1 MKDKVF
7 FDTNMFIY
15 LYSADEDAK
24 RTVAEDLINRVT
36 PVASIQVLNEIS
48 NILSKKF
55 QKDFDEIKGVV
66 DEITECCM
74 IEIVDEQTV
83 RLALSIAKR
92 YKYAYYDCLIIAS
105 ALESHCDILCTE
117 DMQNGQLIENK
128 IKIVNPFLEYG
139 L

>member
-1 MKDKVF
+1 MKDKIF

-24 RTVAEDLINRVT
+24 RSVVENLVNRVL

-48 NILSKKF
+48 NVLNKKF
-55 QKDFDEIKGVV
+55 QKDFDEIRDVA
-66 DEITECCM
+66 DEISECCI

-83 RLALSIAKR
+83 RLALTLAKK

-105 ALESHCDILCTE
+105 ALESHCTMLYTE
-117 DMQNGQLIENK
+117 DMQHGQLIENSLR
-128 IKIVNPFLEYG
+128 IVNPFVEYG